1 MVFNLKLRVKNIFDE
16 IYYEIAGATGDHF
29 EKSTS
34 LSLIR
39 DMEASTISSS
49 VGGHDGKVIIVKEYK
64 REEFK
69 KRNIV
74 FFSIINN
81 NDKKILDINESY
93 FATKELNVDY
103 QSLYDVKKRTL
114 TIITSVYLKKE
125 RKTIEDPTKVRKIMK
140 EQHVSKQQL
149 DRWYDEGM
157 NKMFLKD
164 WCFVYPSNYSPQK
177 WGKVK
182 VTIQWADWK
191 LD

>member
-103 QSLYDVKKRTL
+103 QSLYDVKKKN
-114 TIITSVYLKKE
+114 I
-125 RKTIEDPTKVRKIMK
+125 
-140 EQHVSKQQL
+140 
-149 DRWYDEGM
+149 
-157 NKMFLKD
+157 
-164 WCFVYPSNYSPQK
+164 NYNYKCLS
-177 WGKVK
+177 
-182 VTIQWADWK
+182 
-191 LD
+191 